1 MAVVSRKV
9 SSLLPAC
16 LFASLL
22 LSDLIEADEGD
33 DTGLP
38 FLHKTF
44 PVLPAPVP
52 LYLSGGGG
60 GVPGEEFLNHLFLI
74 GFK

>member
-1 MAVVSRKV
+1 M

-60 GVPGEEFLNHLFLI
+60 GPWRGVLKSFIFNRI
-74 GFK
+74 